1 MKITILIIILTF
13 IYTILD
19 RFILNEKEN
28 YNDKPDKNFF
38 YKIIKSK
45 YTLLIL
51 LFGLLVFQL
60 ISEYNSRKAENIRDT
75 NTNNAFDTLYQTH
88 SNVKQVN
95 SSIDSLFSSID
106 STIDIT
112 RAQLELISNVNSDL
126 EKVRFEFNKSINE
139 FKSIRQQY
147 EKQIKIEK
155 EKIKEAKPNI
165 EIAKASYNLDSIS
178 FGYTFELYN
187 SGIRLADSII
197 YHSLVVLVDSNYLP
211 KDIVLYKTNSNE
223 ANILS
228 ISHSDNNINFRVF
241 NSAKLKLNGLDDFF
255 SAYFIIKYEYK
266 DNLTNITQEK
276 FSIYVTKFEIGK
288 QQFGSNVSENDK
300 KVIMQHLL
308 KNDKRLY
315 EIFYD

>member
-28 YNDKPDKNFF
+28 INDKSDKNFF

-60 ISEYNSRKAENIRDT
+60 ISEYNSREAENLRDT
-75 NTNNAFDTLYQTH
+75 NANNAFDTLYQTH

-95 SSIDSLFSSID
+95 YSIDSLFSSID

-112 RAQLELISNVNSDL
+112 KAQLELISNVNSDL
-126 EKVRFEFNKSINE
+126 EKVRFEFHKSINE
-139 FKSIRQQY
+139 FRSIRQQY

-178 FGYTFELYN
+178 FGFTFELYN
-187 SGIRLADSII
+187 SGI
-197 YHSLVVLVDSNYLP
+197 SLP
-211 KDIVLYKTNSNE
+211 IV
-223 ANILS
+223 
-228 ISHSDNNINFRVF
+228 
-241 NSAKLKLNGLDDFF
+241 
-255 SAYFIIKYEYK
+255 
-266 DNLTNITQEK
+266 
-276 FSIYVTKFEIGK
+276 
-288 QQFGSNVSENDK
+288 
-300 KVIMQHLL
+300 
-308 KNDKRLY
+308 
-315 EIFYD
+315 